1 MNCKTQRLQ
10 KQLLRRREAKQLFVA
25 PLPEA
30 IFAPPVVP
38 APVSAE
44 ISPAALNIIS
54 RELNLF
60 LSDLGALFLKTRQ
73 RMLLIGAKEARES
86 AE

>member
-30 IFAPPVVP
+30 IFAPPAFPTVP
-38 APVSAE
+38 LE
-44 ISPAALNIIS
+44 DAATAHRIIS
-54 RELNLF
+54 QEFNLF
-60 LSDLGALFLKTRQ
+60 LADLNRLFLRARQ
-73 RMLLIGAKEARES
+73 RMLLVAAKEERTTQ
-86 AE
+86 